1 MKKKEIAAHLD
12 RVGTLVANA
21 NALATVNG
29 KGKRAEIDGKQMRAA
44 LMGISVGIA
53 LGAGICDGEYEPDTP
68 IEDAG
73 HVISATID
81 LLARDSDE

>member
-12 RVGTLVANA
+12 KVGALVANA
-21 NALATVNG
+21 NVLATVSA
-29 KGKRAEIDGKQMRAA
+29 KGGRAKIEPEQMKAG

-53 LGAGICDGEYEPDTP
+53 LGASICDGEYEPGTA

-81 LLARDSDE
+81 LLARKSDE